1 MSSWGI
7 KDISIR
13 LDTFTCDGFRID
25 FEPIG
30 RDPAML
36 RGTSGMFNSYIRA
49 SLFQL
54 DLNTSIRG
62 DYSSARNARYHWN
75 FVTDTLDEDGYWIRV
90 EDKQR
95 SWIDL

>member
-13 LDTFTCDGFRID
+13 LTTFTGDGFRLD

-30 RDPAML
+30 RNPAFL
-36 RGTSGMFNSYIRA
+36 RGTSGIFNSYIRA

-62 DYSSARNARYHWN
+62 AYSSARNARYHWN